1 MSCLFFGC
9 TSEVGHLF
17 ENGVGHIHENKV
29 GIFLENLGLMVGHF
43 PEKSHLQWYGIVC
56 TLSLPMGF
64 TKLLSGLH
72 HVFPRLWVRNECTLN
87 YAYDAEADT
96 PPMS

>member
-43 PEKSHLQWYGIVC
+43 PEKSHVG
-56 TLSLPMGF
+56 
-64 TKLLSGLH
+64 GL
-72 HVFPRLWVRNECTLN
+72 
-87 YAYDAEADT
+87 A
-96 PPMS
+96 

>member
-43 PEKSHLQWYGIVC
+43 PEKSHDLTTNPLV
-56 TLSLPMGF
+56 TF
-64 TKLLSGLH
+64 
-72 HVFPRLWVRNECTLN
+72 
-87 YAYDAEADT
+87 
-96 PPMS
+96 

>member
-43 PEKSHLQWYGIVC
+43 PEKSHWRKVHLENGTINRQLIKQNIVFCNVLIKYYTRLLHILLKVVIIFGYG
-56 TLSLPMGF
+56 
-64 TKLLSGLH
+64 
-72 HVFPRLWVRNECTLN
+72 E
-87 YAYDAEADT
+87 Y
-96 PPMS
+96 

>member
-43 PEKSHLQWYGIVC
+43 PEKSHVDINSVLGILARLSV
-56 TLSLPMGF
+56 TINWSLP
-64 TKLLSGLH
+64 KR
-72 HVFPRLWVRNECTLN
+72 VIRV
-87 YAYDAEADT
+87 
-96 PPMS
+96 

>member
-43 PEKSHLQWYGIVC
+43 PEKSH
-56 TLSLPMGF
+56 T
-64 TKLLSGLH
+64 TSGK
-72 HVFPRLWVRNECTLN
+72 PRF
-87 YAYDAEADT
+87 
-96 PPMS
+96 

>member
-9 TSEVGHLF
+9 ASEVGHLF

-43 PEKSHLQWYGIVC
+43 PEKSHPIPTV
-56 TLSLPMGF
+56 LSFIQPAL
-64 TKLLSGLH
+64 
-72 HVFPRLWVRNECTLN
+72 
-87 YAYDAEADT
+87 
-96 PPMS
+96 